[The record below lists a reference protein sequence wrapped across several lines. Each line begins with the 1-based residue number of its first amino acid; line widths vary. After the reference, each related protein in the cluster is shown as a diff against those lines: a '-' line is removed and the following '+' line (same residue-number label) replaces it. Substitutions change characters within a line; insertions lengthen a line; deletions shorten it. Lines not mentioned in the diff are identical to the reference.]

1 MEKKQNQNGAQLL
14 PVLLC
19 CLMLACSGIVFGV
32 YTYKEIAWLKIQIRE
47 HQKVID
53 ALHSG
58 KEVGDIQVRSSFHLC
73 WPQGFI
79 QTPQLTFSSHIKDTK
94 FSNSVLIVLYK
105 RFRIQRQLVFGEALK
120 DPVLV
125 VVSTLVF

>member
-32 YTYKEIAWLKIQIRE
+32 YSYREIAWLKIQIRE

-53 ALHSG
+53 ALQSG
-58 KEVGDIQVRSSFHLC
+58 KGLQHIPVRSSFHLC
-73 WPQGFI
+73 LPRGFI
-79 QTPQLTFSSHIKDTK
+79 QTLPLTFSSHIKDAK
-94 FSNSVLIVLYK
+94 FTNLLILLYK
-105 RFRIQRQLVFGEALK
+105 LFRNQRQLVFGEALK

-125 VVSTLVF
+125 LVSAPVF